1 VTASFI
7 VNANQA
13 DDTMAK
19 YRNYMF
25 AAILIAAGPLC
36 LAAGASAGV
45 LSTDRYYTWG
55 IDGAALEIPEGS
67 IITEAVLKIKN
78 ITNWD
83 NQLSIHLVDN
93 PPVGFVANTDH
104 GDGDFFQDFGG
115 LLTGAI
121 QMVNNDLIIT
131 FSQADD
137 ENSWVRQIYDWPF
150 DFQLAGGGTVS
161 YTSALLELIDYA
173 GNGTP
178 FGIGFDGEGKTYG
191 FDQITLTITVESFEG
206 QPSSQEFVF
215 STSGE
220 TDLLAW
226 WTMDDNAGTAVVA
239 DAGGAGLEGRARRNT
254 NLLSLEGKVDAALAF
269 DGANDYIELNSP
281 AALDGLPAKDF
292 TVTAWIYDTQTL
304 INQGTIFSAYNNGCG
319 FSLRTFGA
327 EGTRRLVFDVPC
339 TLVNADFHSALNS
352 IQLNTWHHVAAVWHA
367 DTKTATLYIDGSKA
381 LYSIAR
387 AGNGIYRSD
396 AANNKE
402 IGRLPLG
409 VQHFKGAIDD
419 VRIYNVALSPEEI
432 AAMYFEPFD
441 SSELIAHWSLDE
453 TKGFVI
459 SDAATFDLV
468 GTSQRN
474 TATMTTTGRIGQALL
489 MNGTSDHIQLNSP
502 AALDDLPAK
511 DFTVTAWIYDTQT
524 LINQGTIFS
533 AYNNGCG
540 FSLRTFGAEGTRR
553 LVFDVPCTLVN
564 ADFHSA
570 LNSIQL
576 NTWHHVAA
584 VWHADT
590 KTATLY
596 IDGSKALYSIARA
609 GNGIYRSDA
618 ANNKEIGRLPLGV
631 QHFKGA
637 IDDVRIYNVALSPEE
652 IAAMYFEPF
661 DSNGLIGHWS
671 LDETAGLTVGD
682 TAVYASAGR
691 SHRDVAHMTATGVS
705 NRSMLFDGNTDYIE
719 LNSPTVLDDL
729 PAGDFTIAAWIYDMQ
744 TLLNQGTIFSSYIGG
759 RGFSLRTFGEAG
771 KRCLIFDA
779 PHTGIGADFRSVN
792 GSIKPNTWHHVVAV
806 WYAETRTAELYIDG
820 YEVLYGWRQAGIGA
834 YLSDAAN
841 NKEIGRL
848 PLGVQHFK
856 GAIDD
861 LIICKVALSAADV
874 LQLYDAYAVDTRT
887 P

>member
-1 VTASFI
+1 
-7 VNANQA
+7 
-13 DDTMAK
+13 MAK

-441 SSELIAHWSLDE
+441 S
-453 TKGFVI
+453 
-459 SDAATFDLV
+459 
-468 GTSQRN
+468 
-474 TATMTTTGRIGQALL
+474 
-489 MNGTSDHIQLNSP
+489 
-502 AALDDLPAK
+502 
-511 DFTVTAWIYDTQT
+511 
-524 LINQGTIFS
+524 
-533 AYNNGCG
+533 
-540 FSLRTFGAEGTRR
+540 
-553 LVFDVPCTLVN
+553 
-564 ADFHSA
+564 
-570 LNSIQL
+570 
-576 NTWHHVAA
+576 
-584 VWHADT
+584 
-590 KTATLY
+590 
-596 IDGSKALYSIARA
+596 
-609 GNGIYRSDA
+609 
-618 ANNKEIGRLPLGV
+618 
-631 QHFKGA
+631 
-637 IDDVRIYNVALSPEE
+637 
-652 IAAMYFEPF
+652 
-661 DSNGLIGHWS
+661 NGLIGHWS